1 MIIDKKRLEIIEYKD
16 KYKEIYKE
24 LAMEW
29 LNKYNLYEHEDE
41 LILNNPEKLIL
52 NKGGYIFLAK
62 LNEKVIGTVSL
73 IPVESGVFELAKLAV
88 TKNYQNNG
96 IAKVL
101 IEKAIQ
107 TAKKEDAEKI
117 LLYSNS
123 KLKKAYH
130 LYKEYGFKEIN
141 INNNKYETANLKMEL
156 YLN

>member
-1 MIIDKKRLEIIEYKD
+1 MKIDKKRLEIIEYKD

>member
-73 IPVESGVFELAKLAV
+73 IPVENGVFELAKLAV

-96 IAKVL
+96 IAKEL

-107 TAKKEDAEKI
+107 TAKKEDAEKL

-123 KLKKAYH
+123 KLEKAYH
-130 LYKEYGFKEIN
+130 LYKKYGFKEIN
-141 INNNKYETANLKMEL
+141 INKNKYETANLKMEL

>member
-16 KYKEIYKE
+16 KYKERYKE

>member
-62 LNEKVIGTVSL
+62 FNEKVIGTVSL

>member
-16 KYKEIYKE
+16 KYKERYKE

-123 KLKKAYH
+123 KLEKAYH
-130 LYKEYGFKEIN
+130 LYKKYGFKEIN
-141 INNNKYETANLKMEL
+141 INKNKYETANLKMEL

>member
-1 MIIDKKRLEIIEYKD
+1 MKIDKKRLEIIEYKD

-73 IPVESGVFELAKLAV
+73 IPVENGVFELAKLAV